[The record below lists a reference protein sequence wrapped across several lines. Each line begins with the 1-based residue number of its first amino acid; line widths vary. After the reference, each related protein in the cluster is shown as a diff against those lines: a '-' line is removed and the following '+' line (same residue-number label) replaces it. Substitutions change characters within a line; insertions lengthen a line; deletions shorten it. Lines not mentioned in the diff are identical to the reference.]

1 MPVADPGE
9 FPTSSAAGTRALA
22 QSSAGQCQ
30 SPAARLRGASNQGV
44 AGTGISRTS
53 ALYAGWTGAGPHELS
68 KHGLCT
74 GLSSRNYFATF
85 VRLARDANETIGAV
99 MRAKGM
105 FAHSVRIGDLLDAV
119 GAQDRAL
126 VPAIVVDC
134 QQPRE
139 GGDTLIGEI
148 RIVLSKDFR

>member
-1 MPVADPGE
+1 MA
-9 FPTSSAAGTRALA
+9 SAR
-22 QSSAGQCQ
+22 
-30 SPAARLRGASNQGV
+30 
-44 AGTGISRTS
+44 
-53 ALYAGWTGAGPHELS
+53 
-68 KHGLCT
+68 
-74 GLSSRNYFATF
+74 GLSSRNYFATV

-126 VPAIVVDC
+126 FPAIVVDC

-139 GGDTLIGEI
+139 GADTLIGEI